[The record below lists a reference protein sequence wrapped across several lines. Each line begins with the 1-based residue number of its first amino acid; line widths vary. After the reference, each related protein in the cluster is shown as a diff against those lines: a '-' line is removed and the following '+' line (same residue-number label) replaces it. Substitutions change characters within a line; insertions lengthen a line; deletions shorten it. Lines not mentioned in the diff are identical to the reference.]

1 MADWKPTDK
10 VAAGGS
16 TAAAVLVLA
25 WLLSL
30 VGVDLPVPVQ
40 LALGTLLPTL
50 VSYLVPERK
59 GRHAGN

>member
-16 TAAAVLVLA
+16 AAAAVLVLSWA
-25 WLLSL
+25 LSL
-30 VGVDLPVPVQ
+30 AGIHVPVPVQ

-59 GRHAGN
+59 GRHV